1 MSVNNEMYRIEIYT
15 DDNPRPVPSL
25 VDELRTLSTSNS
37 KSKKSQTI
45 DDYEPVV
52 LSGIKKNKKD
62 KKKKK
67 KSLLSMVDVD
77 FESNE
82 DDTSSSKSQEIDD
95 ETLLD
100 IESILRE
107 RNEEDI
113 EGDLTSKGKSGY
125 NDLKKNK
132 NNYKKEFAEE
142 LTLLY
147 SLLDETSKFGKT
159 LEKDLSALKGS
170 KVRGVSKYTNDL
182 AQLVLTA
189 KQNKL
194 NILKEINST
203 KKTIADLTMKS
214 EAKTKDNENKNN
226 PEYLASAYF
235 KNVLM
240 HGRSNF
246 IDNITSNDVGSY
258 RTDDSDDYDEMIDNI
273 EKDNRPESEEEM
285 YNKILMNRLEA
296 NGNPHRSSAGTKYIE
311 YENRGVKIYVKK
323 CIDTGEW
330 EFVAIDKT
338 KQQINDYPLP
348 TKRDAGRMKFSDD
361 GSYATDSKGRIYNVI
376 EYFLP
381 DE

>member
-1 MSVNNEMYRIEIYT
+1 MRDGEEKYYRIEIYT
-15 DDNPRPVPSL
+15 DDEQSQPSL
-25 VDELRTLSTSNS
+25 IDEIRSLQQPS
-37 KSKKSQTI
+37 K
-45 DDYEPVV
+45 P
-52 LSGIKKNKKD
+52 KKNKNEEIPYDDPIMLSDIVTNKKS

-67 KSLLSMVDVD
+67 KSLLIDDDIEFDSSTNEDNESKDVD
-77 FESNE
+77 
-82 DDTSSSKSQEIDD
+82 DD
-95 ETLLD
+95 TLLD
-100 IESILRE
+100 IENILRE
-107 RNEEDI
+107 RNEDDI
-113 EGDLTSKGKSGY
+113 EDDLTSKGKKGY

-159 LEKDLSALKGS
+159 LEKDLNALKGS
-170 KVRGVSKYTNDL
+170 KVRGVSKYTNEL

-194 NILKEINST
+194 NILKEINGT

-214 EAKTKDNENKNN
+214 EAKTKDTDSKNN

-246 IDNITSNDVGSY
+246 IDNITSSNVNY
-258 RTDDSDDYDEMIDNI
+258 EDDENYDTIIDSI
-273 EKDNRPESEEEM
+273 EKEDKPDEEDTYNR
-285 YNKILMNRLEA
+285 ILMSRLEA
-296 NGNPHRSSAGTKYIE
+296 GNPYRSDAGTKYIE
-311 YENRGVKIYVKK
+311 YENRGVKIFVKK

-330 EFVAIDKT
+330 EFIAIDKN
-338 KQQINDYPLP
+338 KQQIDDYPVP
-348 TKRDAGRMKFSDD
+348 TKREAGRMKFSDD
-361 GSYATDSKGRIYNVI
+361 GEYATDSKGRIYNVI

-381 DE
+381 TEN